1 MESGTTLLAM
11 IESINVRND
20 PGVDERF
27 TTDWFNNGLLMASLV
42 ITIVVFTIILS
53 MYMLHLLVW
62 EPRYLDLKNW
72 NED

>member
-1 MESGTTLLAM
+1 M